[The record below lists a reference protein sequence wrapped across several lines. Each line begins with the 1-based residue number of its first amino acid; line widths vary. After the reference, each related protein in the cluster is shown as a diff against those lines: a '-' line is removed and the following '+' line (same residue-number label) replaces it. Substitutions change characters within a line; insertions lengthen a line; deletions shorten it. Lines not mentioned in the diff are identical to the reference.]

1 MQEKAKSCTFFVIM
15 ETLSVGNFISKLY
28 NCHKELKG
36 DKGYNEANNTLT
48 NERKGIF

>member
-1 MQEKAKSCTFFVIM
+1 MISAWGLIGVFYKNKISKSCTFFVIM

-36 DKGYNEANNTLT
+36 DK
-48 NERKGIF
+48 R